1 MKVNIGVFAHNSKDW
16 ERVQSGDFSRPPATP
31 AHVFVERGLAL
42 GASGVVLGWGERR
55 GSNPHVLADTGT

>member
-31 AHVFVERGLAL
+31 DYEFVAKGAWRLAIWPSRWVL
-42 GASGVVLGWGERR
+42 TASGRPSTKALLME
-55 GSNPHVLADTGT
+55 